1 VTLPYTNES
10 AADNWHNTGKKLEGL
25 GAGSDYVAFQDLA
38 GTASFDIGFEG
49 EEAGFP
55 YHSCQETLDYF
66 ERFVDPDY
74 LYVATLAEIMSL
86 MVYELADAPMIQF
99 DFNAYARA
107 VSDYVNQLK
116 DDATVQFVSGV
127 FPAGQPNIDLTSLE
141 TAAKSFVDSAYEFMD
156 WQKDWTRRL
165 LGVDEYNPLL
175 ESRLTAIERIT
186 RNVRMSNFDTHLLDL
201 PTSNKGREGGVPG
214 RTQFKH
220 VVYGPQLW
228 SGFDEAYFPH
238 IRDALFEYKNIS
250 QAQEMVEVVAERL
263 EYASHKLNH

>member
-1 VTLPYTNES
+1 LANWQTN
-10 AADNWHNTGKKLEGL
+10 DRKVKGL

-49 EEAGFP
+49 ENAGFP
-55 YHSCQETLDYF
+55 DNSCQETLDYF

-86 MVYELADAPMIQF
+86 MVYELADEPMMPF
-99 DFNAYARA
+99 DFNAYARE
-107 VSDYVNQLK
+107 VSDYVTQLAE
-116 DDATVQFVSGV
+116 DAAAQSASGV
-127 FPAGQPNIDLTSLE
+127 IPAGQPSIDLTLLE

-201 PTSNKGREGGVPG
+201 PTSGEGREGGVPG

-220 VVYGPQLW
+220 VIYGPPLF
-228 SGFDEAYFPH
+228 SDNFEAFPH
-238 IRDALFEYKNIS
+238 IRDSLFEHKDIS
-250 QAQEMVEVVAERL
+250 QAQDMVEVIAKRL

>member
-1 VTLPYTNES
+1 MSALEDWEKNE
-10 AADNWHNTGKKLEGL
+10 KKVEGL

-86 MVYELADAPMIQF
+86 MLLELADEPMIPF
-99 DFNAYARA
+99 DFNAYAREISSY
-107 VSDYVNQLK
+107 VSQLK
-116 DDATVQFVSGV
+116 DDAAVQSASGV
-127 FPAGQPNIDLTSLE
+127 ISADQPSIDLTPLE
-141 TAAKSFVDSAYEFMD
+141 TAAESFVDSAAEFMD

-201 PTSNKGREGGVPG
+201 PQSSEGREGGVPG

-220 VVYGPQLW
+220 TIFGPQLF
-228 SGFDEAYFPH
+228 SGYEEAYFPH
-238 IRDALFEYKNIS
+238 IRDPLFEYKNIS
-250 QAQEMVEVVAERL
+250 QAQEMVGVVAKRL
-263 EYASHKLNH
+263 EYASQKLNH